1 MMKARY
7 TLILSLVFVGA
18 VLLAFFLRGAVQAG
32 IILPLAR
39 FAWLVKGYYGA
50 FPQAVYW
57 GMAIAAAVLLVAIRF
72 RLPELEKR
80 HRTEKRNSSPGH
92 VEELSFWIQRGENGF
107 YPKWHIAHLLAE
119 LALDILDQ
127 RGKREKHILRIKG
140 SDLTPP
146 EEVEK
151 YLDAALNTNFTDY
164 PRPKRFFRK
173 PSTPFDLDI
182 ESVIRYLES
191 LMGSKN
197 DNHS

>member
-1 MMKARY
+1 MKARY
-7 TLILSLVFVGA
+7 TILLSLVLVGA
-18 VLLAFFLRGAVQAG
+18 TLLAFVLRGAVQAG

-39 FAWLVKGYYGA
+39 FAWLIKGYYGA
-50 FPQAVYW
+50 FPQAIYW
-57 GMAIAAAVLLVAIRF
+57 VIAIVAAILLVAIRF

-80 HRTEKRNSSPGH
+80 HRNEKRKSSPGH
-92 VEELSFWIQRGENGF
+92 VLELSFWIQRGENGF

-119 LALDILDQ
+119 LALDMLDQ
-127 RGKREKHILRIKG
+127 RGKGEKHTLRIKG
-140 SDLTPP
+140 PDWAPS

-164 PRPKRFFRK
+164 PRPRRFFRK

-182 ESVIRYLES
+182 ETVIRYLES
-191 LMGSKN
+191 LMESKN

>member
-1 MMKARY
+1 
-7 TLILSLVFVGA
+7 
-18 VLLAFFLRGAVQAG
+18 
-32 IILPLAR
+32 
-39 FAWLVKGYYGA
+39 
-50 FPQAVYW
+50 
-57 GMAIAAAVLLVAIRF
+57 MAIAAAVLLVAIRF